1 MKTNAR
7 IGGELPISPI
17 PRLGWNR
24 GRNTN
29 EAASA
34 DNFKTNRKK
43 EEIMRDKK
51 ENTRLGLLT
60 AVVVVVVAA
69 TASTPLA
76 AQDGPTL
83 YKAKC
88 AMCHGPDGK
97 GETPMGKKLN
107 IRDLSSPEVQKQ
119 TDAELTTI
127 ISEGKGKMPA
137 FKGKLTAEQFGQ
149 VLAHIRELGKKK

>member
-1 MKTNAR
+1 MKR
-7 IGGELPISPI
+7 E
-17 PRLGWNR
+17 
-24 GRNTN
+24 
-29 EAASA
+29 
-34 DNFKTNRKK
+34 
-43 EEIMRDKK
+43 K
-51 ENTRLGLLT
+51 ENVRLALLT
-60 AVVVVVVAA
+60 AVAALGVAVA
-69 TASTPLA
+69 GSAPLA

-107 IRDLSSPEVQKQ
+107 IRDLGSPEVQKQ

-127 ISEGKGKMPA
+127 MSKGKGKMPPFEA
-137 FKGKLTAEQFGQ
+137 KLTAEQIGQ

>member
-1 MKTNAR
+1 MK
-7 IGGELPISPI
+7 G
-17 PRLGWNR
+17 
-24 GRNTN
+24 
-29 EAASA
+29 
-34 DNFKTNRKK
+34 
-43 EEIMRDKK
+43 KK
-51 ENTRLGLLT
+51 ENMRLGLLT
-60 AVVVVVVAA
+60 AVVVVVVAV
-69 TASTPLA
+69 TTSTPLS

-107 IRDLSSPEVQKQ
+107 IRDLSSAEVQKQ

-127 ISEGKGKMPA
+127 ISKGKGKMPA